1 MRCPPTTDR
10 RLPRSQ
16 ARRLAVWPRAGAIR
30 GRLSAVGGRLAV
42 LSLLA
47 SYALSLSCLAPRTLV
62 LGARDESVVV
72 VPPRGGA
79 RGVLYRRQVYRCA
92 RVDLLDVDLDTPGV
106 SVRVHARRPVPGA
119 GGWRVADAF
128 TLPVWCRLAGAVGGV
143 NGGFF
148 GQEVAPGRKE
158 VIGLLQVDG
167 RVQAPAAL
175 YRSRGDRRIIY
186 AHSAFGVGA
195 DGRPLI
201 DWVVSDRHNRRR
213 LLCYARPEG
222 LRDGRPWRSQSA
234 LAGGPRLIHRGRVAV
249 AARAER
255 LASPGALPRTF
266 VGYAVSRHGARH
278 LILATASAFA
288 YADAAGF
295 LQEYFR
301 REYGV
306 SCDEATCLD
315 GGPSSQLAYRAGRAV
330 RSGLETDT
338 AVPTCVLVHDNRSK
352 GGN

>member
-1 MRCPPTTDR
+1 
-10 RLPRSQ
+10 
-16 ARRLAVWPRAGAIR
+16 V
-30 GRLSAVGGRLAV
+30 VGGRLAA

-47 SYALSLSCLAPRTLV
+47 SFALSLSCLAPMTLV
-62 LGARDESVVV
+62 LGTRDESVVV

-79 RGVLYRRQVYRCA
+79 HGVVYRRRAYRCA

-119 GGWRVADAF
+119 GGWGVGDAF
-128 TLPVWCRLAGAVGGV
+128 TLPVWCRLTGAVGGI

-148 GQEVAPGRKE
+148 GQEIAPGRKE
-158 VIGLLQVDG
+158 VIGLLQLDG

-175 YRSRGDRRIIY
+175 YRSRGNRRITY
-186 AHSAFGVGA
+186 AHSAFGVGG

-201 DWVVSDRHNRRR
+201 DWVVSDRRDRRR
-213 LLCYARPEG
+213 LLCYPRPEG
-222 LRDGRPWRSQSA
+222 LHDGRPWGARSA
-234 LAGGPRLIHRGRVAV
+234 LAGGPRLIHQGRVAV

-266 VGYAVSRHGARH
+266 VGYAVSRKGARH
-278 LILATASAFA
+278 LVLATASAFA
-288 YADAAGF
+288 YADAACF
-295 LQEYFR
+295 LREYFV

-306 SCDEATCLD
+306 ACEEATCLD
-315 GGPSSQLAYRAGRAV
+315 GGPSSQLAYRSGHAV

-338 AVPTCVLVHDNRSK
+338 AVPTCVLVHYDRSK